1 MLTENNITPCQCP
14 ACFANGMQV
23 FYESANVPV
32 HSVLLMRTREEA
44 LSYPKG
50 TIRLGFCNSC
60 GFISNTSF
68 DASLHEYSS
77 QYEETQS
84 YSATFN
90 EFHASLAQRLINTY
104 NLHGKII
111 IEIGCGKGEFV
122 MMLCEMGNNRG
133 VGVDPAYVPERNS
146 SPAKDR
152 VTFINDLYSENYTYL
167 NGDFF
172 VCKMTLEHIHSVN
185 EFVGMIRRSIGT
197 RKDAVVFF
205 QIPNVAYV
213 LRDVAFWD
221 IYYEH
226 CSYFSAGSVA
236 RLLRRCG
243 FDILSLSTEYNDQ
256 YLTIEARPSNGNALP
271 ILAAENDLPALRSL
285 LHHFSIEY
293 SKRLGVWR
301 DMMRTT
307 IDSGKK
313 AAIWGAGSKG
323 VSFLTKLN
331 VTFETMPF
339 AIDVNPYKH
348 GTFMPGTGQ
357 QIVAPEFLKEY
368 QPDTI
373 IIMNPIYKDEI
384 RETLNTLGVR
394 SELVTM

>member
-1 MLTENNITPCQCP
+1 
-14 ACFANGMQV
+14 MQV
-23 FYESANVPV
+23 FYEAANVPV
-32 HSVLLMRTREEA
+32 HSVLLMRSREEA
-44 LSYPKG
+44 LAYPKG

-84 YSATFN
+84 YSPTFN
-90 EFHASLAQRLINTY
+90 EFHTSLAQRLINTY

-111 IEIGCGKGEFV
+111 IEIGCGKGEFL

-152 VTFINDLYSENYTYL
+152 VTFINDLYSEKYTYL

-172 VCKMTLEHIHSVN
+172 ICKMTLEHIHSVN

-197 RKDAVVFF
+197 QKDAVVFF

-226 CSYFSAGSVA
+226 CSYFSAGSVT

-243 FDILSLSTEYNDQ
+243 FDILSLSTAYNDQ
-256 YLTIEARPSNGNALP
+256 YLTIEAKPSAGRVQSALP
-271 ILAAENDLPALRSL
+271 EENDLDEMRSL
-285 LHHFSIEY
+285 LQRFTTEY
-293 SKRLGVWR
+293 PKRLKVWNG
-301 DMMRTT
+301 MLQE
-307 IDSGKK
+307 IVDSRKK
-313 AAIWGAGSKG
+313 SVIWGAGSKG

-331 VTFETMPF
+331 VQFETMPY
-339 AIDVNPYKH
+339 AVDVNPYKR
-348 GTFMPGTGQ
+348 GTFMAGTGQ
-357 QIVAPEFLKEY
+357 QIVAPEFLREY

-384 RETLNTLGVR
+384 RETLDTLGVR

>member
-1 MLTENNITPCQCP
+1 MHTENTIAPCQCP

-23 FYESANVPV
+23 FYESTNVPV
-32 HSVLLMRTREEA
+32 HSVLLMRSREEA

-84 YSATFN
+84 YSPTFN

-104 NLHGKII
+104 NLHEKTI
-111 IEIGCGKGEFV
+111 IEIGCGKGEFL

-152 VTFINDLYSENYTYL
+152 VTFINDLYSEKYTYL

-172 VCKMTLEHIHSVN
+172 ICKMTLEHIHSVN

-197 RKDAVVFF
+197 QKDAVVFF

-236 RLLRRCG
+236 RLLRQCG
-243 FDILSLSTEYNDQ
+243 FDILSLSTAYNDQ
-256 YLTIEARPSNGNALP
+256 YLTIEAKPSAGRVPSAFSE
-271 ILAAENDLPALRSL
+271 ENDRDEMRSL
-285 LHHFSIEY
+285 LQRFTAEY
-293 SKRLGVWR
+293 PKRLKVWNG
-301 DMMRTT
+301 MLQE
-307 IDSGKK
+307 IVDSRKK
-313 AAIWGAGSKG
+313 SVIWGAGSKG

-357 QIVAPEFLKEY
+357 QIVAPEFLREY

>member
-1 MLTENNITPCQCP
+1 MHTEDTIAPCQCP

-23 FYESANVPV
+23 FYEAANVPV
-32 HSVLLMRTREEA
+32 HSVLLMRSREEA
-44 LSYPKG
+44 LAYPKG

-84 YSATFN
+84 YSPTFN
-90 EFHASLAQRLINTY
+90 EFHTSLAQRLINTY

-111 IEIGCGKGEFV
+111 IEIGCGKGEFL

-152 VTFINDLYSENYTYL
+152 VTFINDLYSEKYTYL

-172 VCKMTLEHIHSVN
+172 ICKMTLEHIHSVN

-197 RKDAVVFF
+197 QKDAVVFF

-226 CSYFSAGSVA
+226 CSYFSAGSVT

-243 FDILSLSTEYNDQ
+243 FDILSLSTAYNDQ
-256 YLTIEARPSNGNALP
+256 YLTIEAKPSAGRVQSALP
-271 ILAAENDLPALRSL
+271 EENDLDEMRSL
-285 LHHFSIEY
+285 LQRFTTEY
-293 SKRLGVWR
+293 PKRLKVWNG
-301 DMMRTT
+301 MLQE
-307 IDSGKK
+307 IVDSRKK
-313 AAIWGAGSKG
+313 SVIWGAGSKG

-348 GTFMPGTGQ
+348 GTFMAGTGQ
-357 QIVAPEFLKEY
+357 QIVAPEFLREY

-384 RETLNTLGVR
+384 RETLDTLGVR